1 MKRVTITAKPSGSP
15 QRPSADDWVQQKSSL
30 TEPIKR
36 LTIDIPQSLHRLVK
50 SQCVLRGVNMVDVV
64 REFLEREFK
73 PLERDPKPEYRNESA
88 PKKSAPATKK
98 RTP

>member
-1 MKRVTITAKPSGSP
+1 MKRVTITAKPSSSL
-15 QRPSADDWVQQKSSL
+15 QRPTADDWVQQKPAA

-64 REFLEREFK
+64 REFLEREFQ
-73 PLERDPKPEYRNESA
+73 PEYRDENT
-88 PKKSAPATKK
+88 PKKTTTATKK

>member
-1 MKRVTITAKPSGSP
+1 MKRVTITAKPSGSAK
-15 QRPSADDWVQQKSSL
+15 RPSADDWVQQKATV

-64 REFLEREFK
+64 REFLDREFK
-73 PLERDPKPEYRNESA
+73 PEYRDENT
-88 PKKSAPATKK
+88 PKKPTSATKK